1 MDKLL
6 NLAEVAT
13 VLRSSKQG
21 ARRWLTQGLIKSS
34 KIGGDWRVKES
45 DLVAF
50 IEAQVWVPPATPP
63 DTDQSKETTQ

>member
-13 VLRSSKQG
+13 VLRASKQG
-21 ARRWLTQGLIKSS
+21 ARRWLAQGLIKSS

-45 DLVAF
+45 DLAAF
-50 IEAQVWVPPATPP
+50 IESQVWIPPVQP
-63 DTDQSKETTQ
+63 DTDQDKEQAQ